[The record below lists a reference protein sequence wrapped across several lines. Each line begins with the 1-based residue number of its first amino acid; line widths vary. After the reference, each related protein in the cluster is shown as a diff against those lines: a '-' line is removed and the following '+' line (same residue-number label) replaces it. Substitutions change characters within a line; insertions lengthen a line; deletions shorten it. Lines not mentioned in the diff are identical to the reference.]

1 MAIDVSQGIKHKSNI
16 ISNFLR
22 AFSQSPKVGRIQASK
37 IHIIRK
43 GRDLKK
49 ERIIIEALRLDSAEM
64 VLWFASIVVIY

>member
-1 MAIDVSQGIKHKSNI
+1 MAIDISQGIKHKSNT

-49 ERIIIEALRLDSAEM
+49 ERIIIEALRLDSVEM
-64 VLWFASIVVIY
+64 VL